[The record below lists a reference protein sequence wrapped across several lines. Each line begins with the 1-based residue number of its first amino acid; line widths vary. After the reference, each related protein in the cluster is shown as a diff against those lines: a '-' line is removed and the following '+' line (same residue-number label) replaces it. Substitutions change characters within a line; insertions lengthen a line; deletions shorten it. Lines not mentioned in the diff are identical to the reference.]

1 MFGRRQRVFYMK
13 ITRHTNQDRDEL
25 VSGALSALKANPG
38 RVEMIPDD
46 TIETRIG
53 SMNQSA
59 LENHAIEAQ
68 TGEQDEVSQ
77 VASSFCCAE
86 E

>member
-1 MFGRRQRVFYMK
+1 MK
-13 ITRHTNQDRDEL
+13 SARHTNQDRDEL
-25 VSGALSALKANPG
+25 VSGALSALKVNPG
-38 RVEMIPDD
+38 RVKMIPDD

-59 LENHAIEAQ
+59 MENRAIEAG

-77 VASSFCCAE
+77 VACSLCCAE